1 MNGRNGEKSR
11 AAGHGRLGEV
21 ANGSFGAV
29 QFAEPRYG

>member
-21 ANGSFGAV
+21 ASDCFGE
-29 QFAEPRYG
+29 FKFKNLEFG